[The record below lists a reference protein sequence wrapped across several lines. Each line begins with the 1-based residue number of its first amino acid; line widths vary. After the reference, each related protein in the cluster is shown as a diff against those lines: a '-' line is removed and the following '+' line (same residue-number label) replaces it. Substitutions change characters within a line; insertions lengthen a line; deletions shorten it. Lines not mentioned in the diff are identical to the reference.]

1 MKKILFFM
9 VAMFATMSI
18 FAQTVTSS
26 NIFENTYVSVGAGGY
41 GWVKPT
47 NNGYDNF
54 LESVRPSASLRVG
67 KFLTP
72 TFGIELDGFVGMAN
86 RDKFVENTNLS
97 LNGLFNVT
105 NMFSKYDG
113 LPKTFEVVPFVG
125 LGWLRTY
132 GVVTNNLSG
141 KGGIQFNW
149 NLGDEKA
156 WQINVI
162 PSITYSLTNNGYG
175 EPSELKFNANR
186 AFVNLQAG
194 VTYKFKNKKGTHN
207 FVLCPYSVTQDEKDA
222 LNNIIAERSSAL
234 AATNKMLKKRT
245 NELKIAKSVITAQEA
260 MIDSLNKRKMT
271 VEAPIAIGF
280 EIGKSN
286 IGKTQLAS
294 LASLSK
300 MLIDNDSK
308 ITIVGYADIQTGTS
322 ERNQELSEA
331 RANSVANVLKLF
343 GVKEENITTKGMG
356 SSEQIFEDNDMNRV
370 VIFNN

>member
-1 MKKILFFM
+1 
-9 VAMFATMSI
+9 MFATMSI

-308 ITIVGYADIQTGTS
+308 ITIVGYADAQTGTS

>member
-26 NIFENTYVSVGAGGY
+26 NVFENTYVSVGAGGY
-41 GWVKPT
+41 GWVNPT

-54 LESVRPSASLRVG
+54 IESVRPSASLRIG

-72 TFGIELDGFVGMAN
+72 TFGLELDGFVGMAN

-105 NMFSKYDG
+105 NMLSKYDG
-113 LPKTFEVVPFVG
+113 SPKTFEVVPFVG
-125 LGWLRTY
+125 IGWLRTY
-132 GVVTNNLSG
+132 GTVTNNLSG

-149 NLGDEKA
+149 NLGKKEA

-175 EPSELKFNANR
+175 ESSELKFNANR

-222 LNNIIAERSSAL
+222 LNNIIAERSKAL
-234 AATNKMLKKRT
+234 AITSKMLNKRT
-245 NELKIAKSVITAQEA
+245 DELRTAKNVITAQESV
-260 MIDSLNKRKMT
+260 IDSLKNRKMT
-271 VEAPIAIGF
+271 IDAPIAVGF
-280 EIGKSN
+280 EIGKSDVS
-286 IGKTQLAS
+286 KTQMAS
-294 LASLSK
+294 LVSLSK
-300 MLIDNDSK
+300 ILKDNDSK
-308 ITIVGYADIQTGTS
+308 ITIVGYADAQTGTV

-331 RANSVANVLKLF
+331 RANAVANILKNL
-343 GVKEENITTKGMG
+343 GVKDENIVVKGMG
-356 SSEQIFEDNDMNRV
+356 ASEQIFEDNDMNRV

>member
-9 VAMFATMSI
+9 VALFATMSI

-47 NNGYDNF
+47 NNGYDTF
-54 LESVRPSASLRVG
+54 IESVRPSASIRVG

-72 TFGIELDGFVGMAN
+72 TFGFELDAFVGMAN
-86 RDKFVENTNLS
+86 RDKFVENSNLS

-113 LPKTFEVVPFVG
+113 SPKTFEVVPFVG

-132 GVVTNNLSG
+132 GTVTNNLSG
-141 KGGIQFNW
+141 KGGVQFNW
-149 NLGDEKA
+149 NLGKDEA
-156 WQINVI
+156 WQINLI

-175 EPSELKFNANR
+175 ELSELKFNANR

-222 LNNIIAERSSAL
+222 ELNSQISSSNRYCPSCHRTLVYYKNGSLIDKWVLKGTEKRTETVFDSAYSIGGHGTVNRSLVSTEDSPRGNLFRIAVPPL
-234 AATNKMLKKRT
+234 AACVFRWKAECASEDT
-245 NELKIAKSVITAQEA
+245 KS
-260 MIDSLNKRKMT
+260 
-271 VEAPIAIGF
+271 
-280 EIGKSN
+280 
-286 IGKTQLAS
+286 
-294 LASLSK
+294 
-300 MLIDNDSK
+300 
-308 ITIVGYADIQTGTS
+308 
-322 ERNQELSEA
+322 
-331 RANSVANVLKLF
+331 
-343 GVKEENITTKGMG
+343 
-356 SSEQIFEDNDMNRV
+356 
-370 VIFNN
+370 

>member
-1 MKKILFFM
+1 M
-9 VAMFATMSI
+9 VALFATMSI

-47 NNGYDNF
+47 NNGYDTF
-54 LESVRPSASLRVG
+54 IESVRPSASIRVG

-72 TFGIELDGFVGMAN
+72 TFGFELDAFVGMAN
-86 RDKFVENTNLS
+86 RDKFVENSNLS

-113 LPKTFEVVPFVG
+113 SPKTFEVVPFVG

-132 GVVTNNLSG
+132 GTVTNNLSG
-141 KGGIQFNW
+141 KGGVQFNW
-149 NLGDEKA
+149 NLGKDEA
-156 WQINVI
+156 WQINLI

-175 EPSELKFNANR
+175 ELSELKFNANR

-222 LNNIIAERSSAL
+222 LNKIIAERSNAL
-234 AATNKMLKKRT
+234 AITSKILDKRT
-245 NELKIAKSVITAQEA
+245 NELKSSKRIISLQEA
-260 MIDSLNKRKMT
+260 IIDSLNKRKMT
-271 VEAPIAIGF
+271 IEAPIAIGF

-294 LASLSK
+294 LSNLSK
-300 MLIDNDSK
+300 ILKENDSK
-308 ITIVGYADIQTGTS
+308 ITIVGYADAQTGS
-322 ERNQELSEA
+322 AERNQELSEA
-331 RANSVANVLKLF
+331 RAVAVANVLKLF
-343 GVKEENITTKGMG
+343 GVKEENIITKGMG